1 MRVNSK
7 WGMGEEGDGSPL
19 AGSKGCWKPS
29 YLERPRV
36 PQACCRRPQDKCQ
49 EKQAGY
55 VRREGGQV
63 GRYTLL
69 LQILQQAAVQQWSAP
84 HPAAEAVAVAA
95 AAGREVG
102 KCLVPG
108 SGHRGEKLRVRVEV

>member
-1 MRVNSK
+1 M
-7 WGMGEEGDGSPL
+7 
-19 AGSKGCWKPS
+19 
-29 YLERPRV
+29 
-36 PQACCRRPQDKCQ
+36 
-49 EKQAGY
+49 
-55 VRREGGQV
+55 
-63 GRYTLL
+63 L